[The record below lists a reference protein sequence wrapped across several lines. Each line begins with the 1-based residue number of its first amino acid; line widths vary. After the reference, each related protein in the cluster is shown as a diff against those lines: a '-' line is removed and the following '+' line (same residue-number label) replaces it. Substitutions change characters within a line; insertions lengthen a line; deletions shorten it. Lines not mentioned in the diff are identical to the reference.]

1 LEAFVLGEIKNIG
14 ISIIVSMWNRDK
26 FLVDALQSVVDQ
38 DYKGKTQVVLCDGQ
52 AENIKI
58 SNYDQQSPAK
68 MQWPI
73 YKLFV

>member
-26 FLVDALQSVVDQ
+26 FLVDALQSVVDR
-38 DYKGKTQVVLCDGQ
+38 Q